1 MISSQA
7 VFAWNAVRPVF
18 PLRSGGGFPYLR
30 GVHALLARVET
41 AIRRRGLIAPGQRV
55 LVAVSGGVDSMV
67 LLQVLHAL
75 APTRGW
81 RLVVAHFN
89 HRLRGASSGRDA
101 EFVQRVAR
109 RLGLE
114 CVVEAGEV
122 RACARE
128 RGWSIEMA
136 ARELRHEFLAR
147 TARQRG
153 LDVVALAHHAD
164 DQVEL
169 FFLRLFRGAGSGL
182 AGMKWSGVSPVDAAV
197 KLVRPLLEQP
207 KAALVE
213 FAGATGIKFRE
224 DASNASADI
233 LRNRVRHELLPRL
246 RKAYQPA
253 VAQTV
258 LRTMDIVD
266 SDSAFV
272 RAEAEKWLRRRA
284 KGFEALPVALQR
296 QCLCVQLEQLGLPAE
311 FDWVEQL
318 RGQPDVRH
326 SCGAGWLVRDSDTG
340 KIQRVRVES
349 VVASDAV
356 VEVKLDAKR
365 GRVLFEGVEFQ
376 WRTGARGRA
385 VAVRPVAGRER
396 FDADAVGT
404 GVRLRH
410 WRPGDRFRPSGY
422 PVAAKLQDLF
432 TNAKVPSAE
441 RHRRV
446 VAESAAGQIFW
457 VEGLRIGEEFKL
469 TPGTRRQLEWRWCR
483 PEASFQVR

>member
-1 MISSQA
+1 MLLS
-7 VFAWNAVRPVF
+7 VRQVF

-67 LLQVLHAL
+67 LLHVLHAL

-101 EFVQRVAR
+101 QFVQRAAR

-147 TARQRG
+147 TVRQLG

-213 FAGATGIKFRE
+213 FAVATGIKFRE
-224 DASNASADI
+224 DASNTSADI
-233 LRNRVRHELLPRL
+233 LRNRIRHELLPRL

-266 SDSAFV
+266 SEAAFV
-272 RAEAEKWLRRRA
+272 RAEAEKWLRRRT

-296 QCLCVQLEQLGLPAE
+296 QCLCLQLEQLGLPAE
-311 FDWVEQL
+311 FELVEQL
-318 RGQPDVRH
+318 RGQAGVRH
-326 SCGAGWLVRDSDTG
+326 SCGAEWLVRELGTG
-340 KIQRVRVES
+340 KVRREQVES
-349 VVASDAV
+349 VVESDGE
-356 VEVKLDAKR
+356 VEVQLGARR
-365 GRVLFEGVEFQ
+365 GAVCFEGVRLKWSVGPMRE
-376 WRTGARGRA
+376 AGR
-385 VAVRPVAGRER
+385 VQRVAGLER
-396 FDADAVGT
+396 FDADAVGAS
-404 GVRLRH
+404 VRLRH

-422 PVAAKLQDLF
+422 PSAAKLQDLF

-446 VAESAAGQIFW
+446 VAETAAGQIFW

-469 TPGTRRQLEWRWCR
+469 TAVTRRQLEWRWQR
-483 PEASFQVR
+483 

>member
-1 MISSQA
+1 M
-7 VFAWNAVRPVF
+7 
-18 PLRSGGGFPYLR
+18 
-30 GVHALLARVET
+30 HALLARVET
-41 AIRRRGLIAPGQRV
+41 AIRRRGLIAPGQGV

-67 LLQVLHAL
+67 LLDALHAL

-89 HRLRGASSGRDA
+89 HRLRGVSSGRDA
-101 EFVQRVAR
+101 QFVQRAAR

-122 RACARE
+122 RAHARE

-182 AGMKWSGVSPVDAAV
+182 AGMKWSGVSPADAAV

-213 FAGATGIKFRE
+213 FADATGIKFRE
-224 DASNASADI
+224 DASNTSADI
-233 LRNRVRHELLPRL
+233 LRNRIRHELLPRL
-246 RKAYQPA
+246 RKSYQPA

-258 LRTMDIVD
+258 LRTMEIVD
-266 SDSAFV
+266 SEAAFV
-272 RAEAEKWLRRRA
+272 RAEAEQWLRRRA
-284 KGFEALPVALQR
+284 KGFEVLPVALQR

-311 FDWVEQL
+311 FDLVEQL
-318 RGQPDVRH
+318 RGQPGVRH
-326 SCGAGWLVRDSDTG
+326 SCGAGWLVRESDTG
-340 KIQRVRVES
+340 KVRRVEVES
-349 VVASDAV
+349 MAATDAV
-356 VEVKLDAKR
+356 VDVKLEAGR
-365 GRVLFEGVEFQ
+365 GKVVFEGVEFQ
-376 WRTGARGRA
+376 WRTGPRGRA
-385 VAVRPVAGRER
+385 VVVRPVAGRER
-396 FDADAVGT
+396 FDAEAVGPS
-404 GVRLRH
+404 VRLRH
-410 WRPGDRFRPSGY
+410 WRPGDRFRPSGF

-441 RHRRV
+441 RHRRL
-446 VAESAAGQIFW
+446 VAETSAGQIFW

-469 TPGTRRQLEWRWCR
+469 APETRRQLEWRWVR
-483 PEASFQVR
+483 AEGGFQAR

>member
-1 MISSQA
+1 M
-7 VFAWNAVRPVF
+7 
-18 PLRSGGGFPYLR
+18 
-30 GVHALLARVET
+30 HALLARVET
-41 AIRRRGLIAPGQRV
+41 AIRRRGLIAPGQGV

-67 LLQVLHAL
+67 LLHALHAL

-89 HRLRGASSGRDA
+89 HRLRGVSSARDA
-101 EFVQRVAR
+101 QFVQRAAR

-122 RACARE
+122 RAHARA

-182 AGMKWSGVSPVDAAV
+182 AGMKWSGVSPADAAV

-233 LRNRVRHELLPRL
+233 LRNRIRHQLLPRL
-246 RKAYQPA
+246 RKSYQPA

-258 LRTMDIVD
+258 SRTMDIVD
-266 SDSAFV
+266 SESAFV

-284 KGFEALPVALQR
+284 RGFEALPVALQR

-311 FDWVEQL
+311 FDLVEQL
-318 RGQPDVRH
+318 RGQPGVRH
-326 SCGAGWLVRDSDTG
+326 SCGTGWLVRESSTG
-340 KIQRVRVES
+340 KVRREQVES
-349 VVASDAV
+349 VVASDAEM
-356 VEVKLDAKR
+356 EVKLEAKR
-365 GRVLFEGVEFQ
+365 GKVIFEGVQFQ
-376 WRTGARGRA
+376 WRTEPLRKVG
-385 VAVRPVAGRER
+385 AVRPAAGLER
-396 FDADAVGT
+396 FDAEAVGAS
-404 GVRLRH
+404 VRLRH

-422 PVAAKLQDLF
+422 PSAAKLQDLF

-446 VAESAAGQIFW
+446 VAETATGQIFW
-457 VEGLRIGEEFKL
+457 VEGLRIGQEFKL
-469 TPGTRRQLEWRWCR
+469 APETRRQLEWRWQR
-483 PEASFQVR
+483 LEGSSKAGLDQKQDF

>member
-1 MISSQA
+1 M
-7 VFAWNAVRPVF
+7 
-18 PLRSGGGFPYLR
+18 
-30 GVHALLARVET
+30 HALLARVET
-41 AIRRRGLIAPGQRV
+41 AIRRRGLITPGQGV

-67 LLQVLHAL
+67 LLHALHAL

-101 EFVQRVAR
+101 QFVQRAAR

-122 RACARE
+122 RALARE

-153 LDVVALAHHAD
+153 LAVVALAHHAD

-182 AGMKWSGVSPVDAAV
+182 AGMKWSGVSPADAAV

-213 FAGATGIKFRE
+213 FAVATGIKFRE
-224 DASNASADI
+224 DASNTSADI
-233 LRNRVRHELLPRL
+233 LRNRIRHQLLPLL
-246 RKAYQPA
+246 RKSYQPA

-258 LRTMDIVD
+258 LRAMDIVD
-266 SDSAFV
+266 SEAAFV
-272 RAEAEKWLRRRA
+272 RAEAEQWLRRRTR
-284 KGFEALPVALQR
+284 GFEALPVALQR

-311 FDWVEQL
+311 FDLVEQL
-318 RGQPDVRH
+318 RGQPGVRH
-326 SCGAGWLVRDSDTG
+326 SCGAGWLVSEPGTG
-340 KIQRVRVES
+340 KVRWAQVEPA
-349 VVASDAV
+349 VASDAEV
-356 VEVKLDAKR
+356 VVQLGAKR
-365 GRVLFEGVEFQ
+365 GKVCFEGVQIKWGVGPSREVE
-376 WRTGARGRA
+376 RLRR
-385 VAVRPVAGRER
+385 VAGLER
-396 FDADAVGT
+396 FDADAVGAS
-404 GVRLRH
+404 VRLRH

-422 PVAAKLQDLF
+422 PSAAKLQDLF

-441 RHRRV
+441 RHRRL
-446 VAESAAGQIFW
+446 VAETSAGQIFW
-457 VEGLRIGEEFKL
+457 VEGLRIGQEFKL
-469 TPGTRRQLEWRWCR
+469 APETRRLLEWRWQR
-483 PEASFQVR
+483 SAVSSKASPDQKQDC